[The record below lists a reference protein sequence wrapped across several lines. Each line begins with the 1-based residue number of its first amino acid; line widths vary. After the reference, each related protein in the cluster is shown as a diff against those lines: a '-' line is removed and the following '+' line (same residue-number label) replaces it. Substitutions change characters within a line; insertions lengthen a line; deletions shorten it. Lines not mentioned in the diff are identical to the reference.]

1 MEPNIDD
8 DTQPLKDKLTA
19 KQDTNTGGGWGWSF
33 SPLSVLSDLQKA
45 AEEISRNAAEVAK
58 TAANSIS
65 DLQKEFEASESS
77 KEDHSEAS
85 SDKDEETEDED
96 DKKRKA
102 ALEKLE
108 KASKDTFLGQ
118 ASYNVLY
125 HHLINLNKFFY
136 MHLIAKVTSFLVQ
149 GIKAI
154 DTSVENFASGAWQAL
169 GNAWKGGSDFV
180 QKLENSIQQ
189 GGLPAAGSV
198 LETGRAFT
206 AKGIEVLE
214 YVGKE
219 TVDLLI
225 IESGMEVDKNG
236 VETGHETE
244 EVTFDRCFYIYG
256 GPEQL
261 EELEALSNHYALL
274 FNRRKAKLSTEEKF
288 TYDVKLKEVQQML
301 MMDTVTDENKQES
314 EKGKTINDSTHDE
327 IKSFHSSSVS
337 KAAEMAAG
345 FANAL
350 TGLSPSD
357 IVQRTSGRLDSL
369 HSEGIHRLS
378 EMCCIAVSQLLS
390 LGKSVIHNANKA
402 QSADDDEDIANIE
415 WPEDS
420 VEKAKTMRL
429 KTQSMTGY
437 LEAVAISFVT
447 GISDVAEAYAAAIK
461 SATADSSEIVSEK
474 SIQDKVNSYSED
486 LHANRTTAVGKI
498 QDGLHFLAYVILT
511 TSMPAV

>member
-1 MEPNIDD
+1 MEPKSTINNDEI
-8 DTQPLKDKLTA
+8 QPLKDKPSA
-19 KQDTNTGGGWGWSF
+19 EQPKQDTNANATAAGGGGGWGWGF

-65 DLQKEFEASESS
+65 DLQKDFEDSESS
-77 KEDHSEAS
+77 KESQPEA
-85 SDKDEETEDED
+85 SDKDQESEDED

-102 ALEKLE
+102 ALERLE
-108 KASKDTFLGQ
+108 KASEDTFLG
-118 ASYNVLY
+118 
-125 HHLINLNKFFY
+125 
-136 MHLIAKVTSFLVQ
+136 Q

-154 DTSVENFASGAWQAL
+154 DTSVESFATGAWQAL
-169 GNAWKGGSDFV
+169 GNAWKGGSSFV
-180 QKLENSIQQ
+180 QKLEDSIQQ

-198 LETGRAFT
+198 LETGRAIT

-225 IESGMEVDKNG
+225 TESGMEVDKNAG
-236 VETGHETE
+236 EGGNGTEVDQLME

-274 FNRRKAKLSTEEKF
+274 FNRRKAKLSTEDKAA
-288 TYDVKLKEVQQML
+288 YDVKLKEVQQML
-301 MMDTVTDENKQES
+301 ILENKVEV
-314 EKGKTINDSTHDE
+314 EKGKNVPDSTHDE

-350 TGLSPSD
+350 AGLSPTD
-357 IVQRTSGRLDSL
+357 IVQRTGGRLDSL

-378 EMCCIAVSQLLS
+378 EMCCIAVSQLLN

-402 QSADDDEDIANIE
+402 QDGAAAAADDDDEDILNID
-415 WPEDS
+415 WSEDS
-420 VEKAKTMRL
+420 IEKAKTMRM

-461 SATADSSEIVSEK
+461 SATADSPEVVLEK
-474 SIQDKVNSYSED
+474 SIQDKVNSFSED
-486 LHANRTTAVGKI
+486 LQVNRTTAVGKI

>member
-1 MEPNIDD
+1 MEPNSTVNNDEI
-8 DTQPLKDKLTA
+8 QPLKDKPSA
-19 KQDTNTGGGWGWSF
+19 EQPKQDTNATAAAAGGGGGWGWGF

-65 DLQKEFEASESS
+65 DLQKDFEDSESS
-77 KEDHSEAS
+77 KESHPEA
-85 SDKDEETEDED
+85 SDKDQESEDED

-102 ALEKLE
+102 ALERLE
-108 KASKDTFLGQ
+108 KASEDTFLG
-118 ASYNVLY
+118 
-125 HHLINLNKFFY
+125 
-136 MHLIAKVTSFLVQ
+136 Q

-154 DTSVENFASGAWQAL
+154 DTSVESFATGAWQAL
-169 GNAWKGGSDFV
+169 GNAWKGGSSFV
-180 QKLENSIQQ
+180 QKLEDSIQQ

-198 LETGRAFT
+198 LETGRAIT

-225 IESGMEVDKNG
+225 TESGMEVDKNAG
-236 VETGHETE
+236 EGGNGTEVDQLME

-274 FNRRKAKLSTEEKF
+274 FNRRKAKLSTEDKAA
-288 TYDVKLKEVQQML
+288 YDVKLKEVQQML
-301 MMDTVTDENKQES
+301 ILDNKVEA
-314 EKGKTINDSTHDE
+314 EKGKNVPDSTHDE

-350 TGLSPSD
+350 AGLSPSD
-357 IVQRTSGRLDSL
+357 IVQRTGGRLDSL

-378 EMCCIAVSQLLS
+378 EMCCIAVSQLLN

-402 QSADDDEDIANIE
+402 QDAAAAAADDEDILNID

-420 VEKAKTMRL
+420 IEKAKTMRM

-461 SATADSSEIVSEK
+461 SATADSPEVVPEK
-474 SIQDKVNSYSED
+474 SIQDKVNSFSED
-486 LHANRTTAVGKI
+486 LHVNRTTAVGKI

>member
-1 MEPNIDD
+1 MEANATIKSSSTDEIQPVEDKVPVEHPKEDD
-8 DTQPLKDKLTA
+8 HA
-19 KQDTNTGGGWGWSF
+19 GGGWGWGF
-33 SPLSVLSDLQKA
+33 SAFSVLSDLQKA

-65 DLQKEFEASESS
+65 DLQNELEDSESS
-77 KEDHSEAS
+77 KEDHPEA
-85 SDKDEETEDED
+85 SDKDQESEDED

-108 KASKDTFLGQ
+108 KAIFIFML
-118 ASYNVLY
+118 
-125 HHLINLNKFFY
+125 
-136 MHLIAKVTSFLVQ
+136 Q

-169 GNAWKGGSDFV
+169 GNAWKGGSSFV

-189 GGLPAAGSV
+189 GGIPAAGSV
-198 LETGRAFT
+198 TPSLLETGRAFT
-206 AKGIEVLE
+206 AKGMQVLE

-225 IESGMEVDKNG
+225 TESGMEIDKNAG
-236 VETGHETE
+236 EGGHETEEDQLLE

-274 FNRRKAKLSTEEKF
+274 FNRRKAKLSTEQKSA
-288 TYDVKLKEVQQML
+288 YDVKLKEVQQML
-301 MMDTVTDENKQES
+301 SLDTGSDGNSAES
-314 EKGKTINDSTHDE
+314 EKGKNVENIYDSSYDE

-350 TGLSPSD
+350 AGLPPSD
-357 IVQRTSGRLDSL
+357 IVQRTGGRLDSL

-378 EMCCIAVSQLLS
+378 EMCCIAVSQLLV

-402 QSADDDEDIANIE
+402 QDANADEEIVKFE
-415 WPEDS
+415 WPEDCI
-420 VEKAKTMRL
+420 EKAKTIRT

-461 SATADSSEIVSEK
+461 SATADSPDVVVPEK
-474 SIQDKVNSYSED
+474 SIQDKVKSFSED
-486 LHANRTTAVGKI
+486 IRVNRTTAMDKI
-498 QDGLHFLAYVILT
+498 QEGLRFLAYVILS
-511 TSMPAV
+511 TSMPPAAAAATT

>member
-1 MEPNIDD
+1 MEPNATINSPSDD
-8 DTQPLKDKLTA
+8 EIQPVKEKTAADKPKEVNNA
-19 KQDTNTGGGWGWSF
+19 GGGGGGWGWSF

-65 DLQKEFEASESS
+65 DLQKDLEDSESS
-77 KEDHSEAS
+77 KADHPEA
-85 SDKDEETEDED
+85 SDKDQESGDED

-102 ALEKLE
+102 ALERLE
-108 KASKDTFLGQ
+108 QASEDTFLG
-118 ASYNVLY
+118 
-125 HHLINLNKFFY
+125 
-136 MHLIAKVTSFLVQ
+136 Q

-169 GNAWKGGSDFV
+169 GNAWKGGSNFV

-225 IESGMEVDKNG
+225 SESGMEIDKNAG
-236 VETGHETE
+236 ESGHETEEDQLLE

-274 FNRRKAKLSTEEKF
+274 FNRRKAKLSAEEKSA
-288 TYDVKLKEVQQML
+288 YDVKLKEVHQIL
-301 MMDTVTDENKQES
+301 VLDAVTDGNKAES
-314 EKGKTINDSTHDE
+314 EKGKNVPDSTHDE

-345 FANAL
+345 FTNAL
-350 TGLSPSD
+350 VGLSPSD
-357 IVQRTSGRLDSL
+357 IVQRTGGRLDSL

-378 EMCCIAVSQLLS
+378 EMCCIAVSQLLN

-402 QSADDDEDIANIE
+402 QDAADDDDKDIVNIE

-420 VEKAKTMRL
+420 IEKAKTMRM

-447 GISDVAEAYAAAIK
+447 GISDVAEAYATAIK
-461 SATADSSEIVSEK
+461 SATAESPELEQEK
-474 SIQDKVNSYSED
+474 SIRDKVNSFSED
-486 LHANRTTAVGKI
+486 LHVNRTTAVGKI
-498 QDGLHFLAYVILT
+498 QDGLRFLAYVILS